1 MADISTFFKTVAL
14 PVMPEVGLALIAT
27 LDDDD
32 APASKIQ
39 GLIAQ
44 DPVLT
49 AKLLALA
56 NSAAFGLP
64 RKVASL
70 DTAMSLVGL
79 SKLRTLALSACLHNA
94 FSVPEGI
101 DSTTFWR
108 YSLDC
113 AGYAQW
119 LCGGLDDNLDV
130 DHQKAWLA
138 GLMLRLGELIIGQAV
153 PEVMAQI
160 EARPSQPG
168 ERWEREKALAGFDEG
183 EVTAALAHRW
193 NFPSDVVHALL
204 FASNPLVEKP
214 LTPLAGVLHLA
225 GRLADVPDADAT
237 AIDGLPVPV
246 MAALALKYGWMT
258 ADFPDPGSFVDIG
271 SLTGK

>member
-225 GRLADVPDADAT
+225 GRLADVPDADAK

-258 ADFPDPGSFVDIG
+258 ADFPDRGSFVDIG

>member
-1 MADISTFFKTVAL
+1 MPDISTLFKTVAL

-27 LDDDD
+27 LDDAN
-32 APASKIQ
+32 APVSKIQ

-70 DTAMSLVGL
+70 ETAMSLVGL
-79 SKLRTLALSACLHNA
+79 SKIRTLALSACLHNA
-94 FSVPEGI
+94 FSIPEGI
-101 DSTTFWR
+101 DTTTFWR
-108 YSLDC
+108 YSMNC

-119 LCGGLDDNLDV
+119 LCGGLDEDLEV
-130 DHQKAWLA
+130 DRQKAWLA
-138 GLMLRLGELIIGQAV
+138 GLMLRLGELIIGQAIPAAV
-153 PEVMAQI
+153 AQI

-168 ERWEREKALAGFDEG
+168 ERWEREKELAGFDEG
-183 EVTAALAHRW
+183 EVTAELARRW

-204 FASNPLVEKP
+204 FASDPLIERP
-214 LTPLAGVLHLA
+214 MAPLAGILHLA
-225 GRLADVPDADAT
+225 GRLADVPDSDAM
-237 AIDGLPVPV
+237 AIDQLPVPV
-246 MAALALKYGWMT
+246 MAALALKYGWMKS
-258 ADFPDPGSFVDIG
+258 DFPDAGSFVDIG
-271 SLTGK
+271 SLAGK

>member
-168 ERWEREKALAGFDEG
+168 ERWEREKALAGFHEG

-225 GRLADVPDADAT
+225 GRLADVPDADAK

-258 ADFPDPGSFVDIG
+258 ADFPDRGSFVDIG

>member
-225 GRLADVPDADAT
+225 GRLADVPDADAR

-258 ADFPDPGSFVDIG
+258 ADFPDRGSFVDIG